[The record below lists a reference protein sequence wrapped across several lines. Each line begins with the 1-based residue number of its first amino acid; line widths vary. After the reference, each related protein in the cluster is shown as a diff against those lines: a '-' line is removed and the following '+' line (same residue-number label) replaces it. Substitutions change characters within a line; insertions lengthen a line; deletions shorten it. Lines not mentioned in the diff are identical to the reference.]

1 MKRIIFKNEDN
12 SIGIIVPA
20 PGIIKKFGVEKLAK
34 KDTPEGLPFW
44 IVEETDIPTDREFRN
59 AWEADEDILGPPHG
73 YGHKEHTFEGVK

>member
-20 PGIIKKFGVEKLAK
+20 PGIIEKFGVEALAK

-44 IVEETDIPTDREFRN
+44 IVDETDIPTDREFRN

-73 YGHKEHTFEGVK
+73 YGHTKNTFEGVK